1 MLNTKRAQLVKIMSQ
16 LIQSDE
22 DTKKFLGEESYRNM
36 RFYINPVIKELS
48 ASIKMIEE
56 EMLSIIKIDEQLFEN
71 YQFAVSVPGVGK
83 VIAIA
88 FICATK
94 MCIRDRLIAKSRGQ
108 IRKFII
114 GQNIRIG

>member
-1 MLNTKRAQLVKIMSQ
+1 MVLTEARIDARRIAEYGVRFSDKLKPYSLPDKSLEKLKMLNTKRAQLVKIMSQ

-56 EMLSIIKIDEQLFEN
+56 EMLSIIKIDE
-71 YQFAVSVPGVGK
+71 
-83 VIAIA
+83 
-88 FICATK
+88 
-94 MCIRDRLIAKSRGQ
+94 
-108 IRKFII
+108 RKK
-114 GQNIRIG
+114 